1 MTVEIFENCFVAISQ
16 FENRLIVR
24 LNNGVVVM
32 MGSWPLIV
40 LKLKQEHLTVQKWLD
55 VDVNH
60 EDLRHVLVEQV

>member
-16 FENRLIVR
+16 FENRLTVR
-24 LNNGVVVM
+24 LYNGAVVM

-40 LKLKQEHLTVQKWLD
+40 LKLEQEHLTVQKWLD